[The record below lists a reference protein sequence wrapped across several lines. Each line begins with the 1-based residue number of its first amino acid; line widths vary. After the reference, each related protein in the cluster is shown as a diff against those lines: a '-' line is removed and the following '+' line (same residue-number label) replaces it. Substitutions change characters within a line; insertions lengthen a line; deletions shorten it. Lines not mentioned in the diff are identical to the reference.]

1 MENTSRAA
9 RKADAQAQRACLSRA
24 TPSPVSA
31 SSRLLPGLT
40 PDLWQGCYNGRES
53 TMQQLAPYVGKMK
66 SGMASALVLHCSEPG
81 ETVFDPFAGSGVV
94 PYEALT
100 CGRHVI
106 ANDLSPYAQAVTAG
120 KLFAPPTREAALAE
134 ARYHVEQAAADTAGV
149 DLDVVPGW
157 VREFFHPDTLRE
169 TLALVRRLRADERW
183 FLLACTM
190 GILHHVRPGFL
201 SYPASHLTPYLRV
214 AKYPPQ
220 EYPEMY
226 AYRSVAPRLAA
237 KVHRAYRRAPAIDP
251 GLRRTVLRENAM
263 ALSLPAESVD
273 AIVSSPPYFGA
284 LDYGRDNRL
293 RLWFL
298 GVEDYRELEQG
309 LTSNERVYVDQMS
322 ACLRELHRVLRR
334 GRLCALVLGDVR
346 RSDRSRDTASVI
358 ADLAAEGGRFRVEGT
373 VDDEIPDIRRSRRR
387 TRTTKR
393 DRILILRRLG

>member
-1 MENTSRAA
+1 MHNTSRAA
-9 RKADAQAQRACLSRA
+9 RKADAQAQRAFASRA
-24 TPSPVSA
+24 TPA
-31 SSRLLPGLT
+31 SVISRVLSGLT

-66 SGMASALVLHCSEPG
+66 SGMANALVLHCSEPG
-81 ETVFDPFAGSGVV
+81 DTVFDPFAGSGVV
-94 PYEALT
+94 PYEALA

-120 KLFAPPTREAALAE
+120 KLFAPPTRDAAVAE
-134 ARYHVEQAAADTAGV
+134 ARRYVERTATDAGRV
-149 DLDVVPGW
+149 DLDPVPGW

-169 TLALVRRLRADERW
+169 TLALVRQLRAEQRW

-201 SYPASHLTPYLRV
+201 SYPASHLTPYLRL
-214 AKYPPQ
+214 AKYPPH

-226 AYRSVAPRLAA
+226 AYRAVAPRLEA
-237 KVHRAYRRAPAIDP
+237 KVERAYRRARPIDP
-251 GLRRTVLRENAM
+251 SLRRVVLRENAM
-263 ALSLPAESVD
+263 ALSLPDESVD

-284 LDYGRDNRL
+284 LDYARDNRL

-298 GVEDYRELEQG
+298 GIDDYRDLEQE
-309 LTSNERVYVDQMS
+309 LTSNDRVYVDQMS
-322 ACLRELHRVLRR
+322 ACLRELRRVLRR

-346 RSDRSRDTASVI
+346 RNDGSRDTAAVI
-358 ADLAAEGGRFRVEGT
+358 ADLAGEGDRFRVEGI

-393 DRILILRRLG
+393 DRVLILRRSG